1 MKYSI
6 LGFNQQK
13 IVGYSVDSLKCDLV
27 DLMLLNYIIYA
38 QANPKMKHLLDD
50 EEQPC
55 VWLQHK
61 HILED
66 LPILQ
71 ITEGTLKNRLTKL
84 RKMKLVTSKTV
95 ANENTQGT
103 RTYYRT
109 TSFLH
114 DMLYETTSFKNDVID
129 EPRHSK
135 MTSDTQVNL
144 DKKVNSNS
152 KELLPNSDFQF
163 GKSKPKKDNL
173 YTKCSSLI
181 NQYTNNDTLRKALN
195 DYLRVRLEMKERPLY
210 FGVWKGLLEKLGR
223 DFDYDDDRIA
233 SVRQSIER
241 GYASF
246 FPVNKS
252 SYGALQYES
261 GARNVPVMTKED
273 YEREAQ
279 RLAELEAKGVQV
291 KF

>member
-1 MKYSI
+1 MNRDFKGVWI
-6 LGFNQQK
+6 PKEIWLNEELTMLEKVIFVE
-13 IVGYSVDSLKCDLV
+13 IDSLDNENHCIAGNEYFAKFCGCSTSKVSKAIKKLKD
-27 DLMLLNYIIYA
+27 MGWI
-38 QANPKMKHLLDD
+38 
-50 EEQPC
+50 E
-55 VWLQHK
+55 
-61 HILED
+61 ILEFD
-66 LPILQ
+66 GRHRKIRVV
-71 ITEGTLKNRLTKL
+71 KNA
-84 RKMKLVTSKTV
+84 MQDSKKCYADEQNLHSNNIDNNTT
-95 ANENTQGT
+95 NKEN
-103 RTYYRT
+103 
-109 TSFLH
+109 
-114 DMLYETTSFKNDVID
+114 
-129 EPRHSK
+129 
-135 MTSDTQVNL
+135 
-144 DKKVNSNS
+144 NS
-152 KELLPNSDFQF
+152 KELLPNPDFQF
-163 GKSKPKKDNL
+163 GKAKPKKDNL

-195 DYLRVRLEMKERPLY
+195 DYLRVRLEIKERPLY

-241 GYASF
+241 GYLSF

-273 YEREAQ
+273 YERESQ